1 MLTCFLTKSVHT
13 NLSIHFLKKD
23 ATQPFIHVPRIQDK
37 RSSPR
42 HDHFDISALLN
53 KLSITGKNYCKAR
66 RCENNQWRCQRR
78 SGEVA
83 AQLQHLHTVCGCVRK
98 TEEPTAAFLQ
108 RQEDT
113 GCGGELQDADLTD
126 IQSLHSPTHKSL
138 NSLRFCLRVVIYIY
152 VNTEELLVELT
163 SRFTYPLLSS
173 RAQRDFESIA
183 ETIFFLTNNDLSYF
197 LNFVL

>member
-1 MLTCFLTKSVHT
+1 MLTCFFTKSVHT
-13 NLSIHFLKKD
+13 NLSIHFFFKKTLFLW

-42 HDHFDISALLN
+42 HYHFVISALLN

-66 RCENNQWRCQRR
+66 RCENNQWRRQRR

-83 AQLQHLHTVCGCVRK
+83 AQLQHLHTVCGCVRE
-98 TEEPTAAFLQ
+98 TEEPTAAFLS

-113 GCGGELQDADLTD
+113 GRGGELQDADLTD
-126 IQSLHSPTHKSL
+126 VQSLRSPAHKSL

-152 VNTEELLVELT
+152 VKHGGATCRVDEQVHLLVI
-163 SRFTYPLLSS
+163 
-173 RAQRDFESIA
+173 ESA
-183 ETIFFLTNNDLSYF
+183 ERL
-197 LNFVL
+197 